1 MAFARNHWYVV
12 ASAAEIGGQ
21 PLARTVCG
29 DDLVLWRRSD
39 GTASALADR
48 CSHRRYPLRDYPLA
62 TVGPWVVAAEP
73 GGVEV
78 DVKFDRGGL
87 AARRALAALVTD
99 EAGLACV
106 AAP

>member
-1 MAFARNHWYVV
+1 MAFARNHWCVV

-29 DDLVLWRRSD
+29 DDLVMWRSSA

-48 CSHRRYPLRDYPLA
+48 CSHRRYPLRDDPLA

-73 GGVEV
+73 GAVEV
-78 DVKFDRGGL
+78 DIESDRGGR

-99 EAGLACV
+99 EAGLASV